1 MNRNNIIKINM
12 TKSTM
17 PKLAVLLFTFA
28 LVSTISMAL
37 PSASAQWGVGGG
49 TTSGGGGGDNFPP
62 TFTDNLISIN
72 QNDIIENTVY
82 SAVTA
87 SSGNVVEFSILAS
100 DDGGAENITY
110 LDMFLNHDGDRVLN
124 NLKETYVSFSYDEL
138 FIQNPNGIIE
148 SATMDTILV
157 GDDKKFTF
165 NVTFAQTFDTS
176 DILIRSW
183 DVSGN
188 QSTLYFPDALK
199 IVQGV
204 VTTSIPVEETTNL
217 DTSVDTS
224 VDTPVDAI
232 TPLDD
237 VTNEITP
244 LDDVTNEIT
253 STLPYSIMLGGTEDI
268 IPYGVTGA
276 MVTGAMVNLDNNSI
290 LFNLVDADNGTLT
303 ISPSKSTQ
311 DGIFMVLIDGE
322 EANDVEINGNDVTVQ
337 FLAGTQ
343 TIEIIGTYV
352 IPEFGTIAM
361 MILLVSIVSI
371 IAISAK
377 SKLSI
382 IPRY

>member
-49 TTSGGGGGDNFPP
+49 TSSGGGGADDSPP

-290 LFNLVDADNGTLT
+290 LFNLVDADNGILT
-303 ISPSKSTQ
+303 VSPSTETQ
-311 DGIFMVLIDGE
+311 DGIFMVLVDGE
-322 EANDVEINGNDVTVQ
+322 EANDVIINGNDVTVN
-337 FLAGTQ
+337 FPAGTD

-352 IPEFGTIAM
+352 IPEFGTVAM
-361 MILLVSIVSI
+361 MILIISIVSI
-371 IAISAK
+371 IAITGK
-377 SKLSI
+377 SRLSL
-382 IPRY
+382 RV

>member
-37 PSASAQWGVGGG
+37 PSASAQWVVGGSSS
-49 TTSGGGGGDNFPP
+49 TSGGGDNSPP
-62 TFTDNLISIN
+62 IFTDNLISIN
-72 QNDIIENTVY
+72 QNNIIENTVY

-87 SSGNVVEFSILAS
+87 SSGDVVEFSILVS
-100 DDGGAENITY
+100 DNLGAENITY
-110 LDMFLNHDGDRVLN
+110 LDIFLNHDGDRVLN

-290 LFNLVDADNGTLT
+290 LFNLVDADNGILT
-303 ISPSKSTQ
+303 VSPSTETQ
-311 DGIFMVLIDGE
+311 DGIFMVLVDGE
-322 EANDVEINGNDVTVQ
+322 EANDVIINGNDVTVN
-337 FLAGTQ
+337 FPAGTD
-343 TIEIIGTYV
+343 TIEIIGTFV
-352 IPEFGTIAM
+352 IPEFGTVAM
-361 MILLVSIVSI
+361 MILIISIVSI
-371 IAISAK
+371 IAITGK
-377 SKLSI
+377 SRLSL
-382 IPRY
+382 RV

>member
-1 MNRNNIIKINM
+1 M

-37 PSASAQWGVGGG
+37 PSASAQWVVGGSSS
-49 TTSGGGGGDNFPP
+49 TSGGGDNSPP
-62 TFTDNLISIN
+62 IFTDNLISIN
-72 QNDIIENTVY
+72 QNNIIENTVY

-87 SSGNVVEFSILAS
+87 SSGDVVEFSILVS
-100 DDGGAENITY
+100 DNLGAENITY
-110 LDMFLNHDGDRVLN
+110 LDIFLNHDGDRVLN
-124 NLKETYVSFSYDEL
+124 NLKETYVSFSYDDL

-148 SATMDTILV
+148 SATLSVADV
-157 GDDKKFTF
+157 GADKQFTF
-165 NVTFAQTFDTS
+165 NVVFATTFDTS
-176 DILIRSW
+176 DVLLRSW
-183 DVSGN
+183 DLSGN
-188 QSTLYFPDALK
+188 GSTLHLADSLK
-199 IVQGV
+199 IIESTSPPVTPPV
-204 VTTSIPVEETTNL
+204 DNTPVTTDDTTD
-217 DTSVDTS
+217 DTTTDTTTE
-224 VDTPVDAI
+224 DTVTDAI
-232 TPLDD
+232 EDTIEDITIDD
-237 VTNEITP
+237 PVQSEMA
-244 LDDVTNEIT
+244 
-253 STLPYSIMLGGTEDI
+253 LPYSIMLGGADGT
-268 IPYGVTGA
+268 IPYDITGA

>member
-49 TTSGGGGGDNFPP
+49 TSSGGGGADDSPP

-268 IPYGVTGA
+268 IPYDLTGA
-276 MVTGAMVNLDNNSI
+276 MITGAIVNPDNNSI
-290 LFNLVDADNGTLT
+290 LFNLVDADNGILT
-303 ISPSKSTQ
+303 VSPSTETQ
-311 DGIFMVLIDGE
+311 DGIFMVLVDGE
-322 EANDVEINGNDVTVQ
+322 EANDVIINGNDVTVN
-337 FLAGTQ
+337 FPAGTD
-343 TIEIIGTYV
+343 TIEIIGTFV
-352 IPEFGTIAM
+352 IPEFGTVAM
-361 MILLVSIVSI
+361 MILIISIVSI
-371 IAISAK
+371 IAITGK
-377 SKLSI
+377 SRLSL
-382 IPRY
+382 RV

>member
-12 TKSTM
+12 TKNTV

-37 PSASAQWGVGGG
+37 PSASAQWVVGGSSS
-49 TTSGGGGGDNFPP
+49 TSGGGDNSPP
-62 TFTDNLISIN
+62 IFTDNLISIN
-72 QNDIIENTVY
+72 QNNIIENTVY

-87 SSGNVVEFSILAS
+87 SSGDVVEFSILVS
-100 DDGGAENITY
+100 DNLGAENITY
-110 LDMFLNHDGDRVLN
+110 LDIFLNHDGDRVLN

-290 LFNLVDADNGTLT
+290 LFNLVDADNGILT
-303 ISPSKSTQ
+303 VSPSTETQ
-311 DGIFMVLIDGE
+311 DGIFMVLVDGE
-322 EANDVEINGNDVTVQ
+322 EANDVIINGNDVTVN
-337 FLAGTQ
+337 FPAGTD
-343 TIEIIGTYV
+343 TIEIIGTFV
-352 IPEFGTIAM
+352 IPEFGTVAM
-361 MILLVSIVSI
+361 MILIISIVSI
-371 IAISAK
+371 IAITGK
-377 SKLSI
+377 SRLSL
-382 IPRY
+382 RV

>member
-49 TTSGGGGGDNFPP
+49 TSSGGGGADDSPP

-268 IPYGVTGA
+268 IPYDITGA

-290 LFNLVDADNGTLT
+290 LFNLVDADNGILT
-303 ISPSKSTQ
+303 VSPSTETQ
-311 DGIFMVLIDGE
+311 DGIFMVLVDGE
-322 EANDVEINGNDVTVQ
+322 EANDVIINGNDVTVN
-337 FLAGTQ
+337 FPAGTD
-343 TIEIIGTYV
+343 TIEIIGTFV
-352 IPEFGTIAM
+352 IPEFGTVAM
-361 MILLVSIVSI
+361 MILIISIVSI
-371 IAISAK
+371 IAITGK
-377 SKLSI
+377 SRLSL
-382 IPRY
+382 RV

>member
-1 MNRNNIIKINM
+1 
-12 TKSTM
+12 
-17 PKLAVLLFTFA
+17 
-28 LVSTISMAL
+28 
-37 PSASAQWGVGGG
+37 
-49 TTSGGGGGDNFPP
+49 
-62 TFTDNLISIN
+62 
-72 QNDIIENTVY
+72 
-82 SAVTA
+82 
-87 SSGNVVEFSILAS
+87 
-100 DDGGAENITY
+100 
-110 LDMFLNHDGDRVLN
+110 MFLNHDGDRVLN

-290 LFNLVDADNGTLT
+290 LFNLVDADNGILT
-303 ISPSKSTQ
+303 VSPSTETQ
-311 DGIFMVLIDGE
+311 DGIFMVLVDGE
-322 EANDVEINGNDVTVQ
+322 EANDVIINGNDVTVN
-337 FLAGTQ
+337 FPAGTD
-343 TIEIIGTYV
+343 TIEIIGTFV
-352 IPEFGTIAM
+352 IPEFGTVAM
-361 MILLVSIVSI
+361 MILIISIVSI
-371 IAISAK
+371 IAITGK
-377 SKLSI
+377 SRLSL
-382 IPRY
+382 RV

>member
-49 TTSGGGGGDNFPP
+49 TSSGGGGADDSPP

-290 LFNLVDADNGTLT
+290 LFNLVDADNGILT
-303 ISPSKSTQ
+303 VSPSTETQ
-311 DGIFMVLIDGE
+311 DGIFMVLVDGE
-322 EANDVEINGNDVTVQ
+322 EANDVIINGNDVTVN
-337 FLAGTQ
+337 FPAGSEQ
-343 TIEIIGTYV
+343 IEIIGTFV
-352 IPEFGTIAM
+352 IPEFGTVAM
-361 MILLVSIVSI
+361 MILIISIVSI
-371 IAISAK
+371 IAITGK
-377 SKLSI
+377 SRLSL
-382 IPRY
+382 RV

>member
-49 TTSGGGGGDNFPP
+49 TSSGGGGADDSPP

-290 LFNLVDADNGTLT
+290 LFNLVDADNGILT
-303 ISPSKSTQ
+303 VSPSTETQ
-311 DGIFMVLIDGE
+311 DGIFMVLVDGE
-322 EANDVEINGNDVTVQ
+322 EANDVIINGNDVTVN
-337 FLAGTQ
+337 FPAGTD
-343 TIEIIGTYV
+343 TIEIIGTFV
-352 IPEFGTIAM
+352 IPEFGTVAM
-361 MILLVSIVSI
+361 MILIISIVSI
-371 IAISAK
+371 IAITGK
-377 SKLSI
+377 SRLSL
-382 IPRY
+382 RV